1 MTDINTQLGQ
11 IATESFYDDDTL
23 DEATDTLDT
32 KGDPRA
38 PMKGAAPA
46 QKEGKISNV
55 TPGGETE
62 DMGPAVVSP
71 DAPSDPGVAAE
82 KKAKKATPPGRAGGK
97 GLPSEAS
104 AKTVAPTSM
113 DGEVGDKMKGE
124 DVDLDDEDVIIEAS
138 GGDDDE
144 EEAEEIT
151 IDERV
156 AAIDLSDDVKALTG
170 GEGLSEEFKQKAATI
185 FEAALKAKIRTEL
198 ERLEEEYAELHEH
211 SIAEA
216 KEEMSEKVDN
226 YLTYVVEEWM
236 TKNEVAIEHKIKT
249 EITESFITGLRNLFI
264 ENNIAIPEESFDMLD
279 AAAEQV
285 GELET
290 TLNEKIAE
298 NVELT
303 QRVRQLEGNEILL
316 DVASDL
322 ADTEVEKFAELAETV
337 EFEGAE
343 DYRIK
348 LNTLKDSY
356 FPKAQVIEEEAAPT
370 DDAYVEVASDTMA
383 AYVSTIKKIN

>member
-1 MTDINTQLGQ
+1 MTDINAELERIAAEELG
-11 IATESFYDDDTL
+11 
-23 DEATDTLDT
+23 DEATLGED
-32 KGDPRA
+32 KNAAA
-38 PMKGAAPA
+38 PKKGAAPG
-46 QKEGKISNV
+46 QKQEKIDAK
-55 TPGGETE
+55 GQGEVQ

-71 DAPSDPGVAAE
+71 DAKTDPGIAAE
-82 KKAKKATPPGRAGGK
+82 KKAKKAKKPGRDGK
-97 GLPSEAS
+97 GEPSAAS
-104 AKTVAPTSM
+104 GKIVDPTSM

-370 DDAYVEVASDTMA
+370 DDDYVEVANDTMA

>member
-1 MTDINTQLGQ
+1 
-11 IATESFYDDDTL
+11 
-23 DEATDTLDT
+23 
-32 KGDPRA
+32 
-38 PMKGAAPA
+38 
-46 QKEGKISNV
+46 
-55 TPGGETE
+55 
-62 DMGPAVVSP
+62 
-71 DAPSDPGVAAE
+71 
-82 KKAKKATPPGRAGGK
+82 
-97 GLPSEAS
+97 
-104 AKTVAPTSM
+104 
-113 DGEVGDKMKGE
+113 
-124 DVDLDDEDVIIEAS
+124 
-138 GGDDDE
+138 
-144 EEAEEIT
+144 
-151 IDERV
+151 
-156 AAIDLSDDVKALTG
+156 
-170 GEGLSEEFKQKAATI
+170 
-185 FEAALKAKIRTEL
+185 
-198 ERLEEEYAELHEH
+198 
-211 SIAEA
+211 
-216 KEEMSEKVDN
+216 
-226 YLTYVVEEWM
+226 
-236 TKNEVAIEHKIKT
+236 
-249 EITESFITGLRNLFI
+249 
-264 ENNIAIPEESFDMLD
+264 MLD